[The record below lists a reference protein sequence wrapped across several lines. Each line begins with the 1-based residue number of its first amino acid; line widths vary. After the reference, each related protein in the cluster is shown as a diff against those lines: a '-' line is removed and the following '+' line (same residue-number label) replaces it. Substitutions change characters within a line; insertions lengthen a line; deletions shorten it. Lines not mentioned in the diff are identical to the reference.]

1 MNETHRIVPLAAVG
15 LVVLLIVA
23 IVLITLSVRSITN
36 PDQPVQIEVSGELS
50 VSAADQTEEPE
61 LNNVITP
68 AGSGSATTIEVTLPS
83 DWTEYEELS
92 MFQWVSDNQ
101 AQGGDVPIAL
111 LEELIPDTGNFAF
124 YLDSSQRPT
133 IEVSSAGAVTVK
145 AVLSD
150 GSFVVDGSSSNTKL
164 AVVQLN

>member
-1 MNETHRIVPLAAVG
+1 MNETHRIVPLVALG

-23 IVLITLSVRSITN
+23 LVLVTLSVRSITN
-36 PDQPVQIEVSGELS
+36 PDQPVQVEISGQMS
-50 VSAADQTEEPE
+50 VAEPPE

-68 AGSGSATTIEVTLPS
+68 AGPGSATAVEATLPS
-83 DWTEYEELS
+83 GWTEYEVLS

-101 AQGGDVPIAL
+101 AQGGDIPIAL

-150 GSFVVDGSSSNTKL
+150 GSAAVDGSPSNTKL

>member
-1 MNETHRIVPLAAVG
+1 MNETHRIVPLVAVG

-23 IVLITLSVRSITN
+23 LVIVTLSVRSITN
-36 PDQPVQIEVSGELS
+36 PDQPVQIEISGQMS
-50 VSAADQTEEPE
+50 VAEPPE
-61 LNNVITP
+61 PNNVITP
-68 AGSGSATTIEVTLPS
+68 AGSGSATTIEVSLPAN
-83 DWTEYEELS
+83 WTEYEGLA

-101 AQGGDVPIAL
+101 AQGGEVPIAL
-111 LEELIPDTGNFAF
+111 LEELTPATGNVDF

-133 IEVSSAGAVTVK
+133 IEISSTGTVTVK

-150 GSFVVDGSSSNTKL
+150 GSAAVDGSPSNTKL